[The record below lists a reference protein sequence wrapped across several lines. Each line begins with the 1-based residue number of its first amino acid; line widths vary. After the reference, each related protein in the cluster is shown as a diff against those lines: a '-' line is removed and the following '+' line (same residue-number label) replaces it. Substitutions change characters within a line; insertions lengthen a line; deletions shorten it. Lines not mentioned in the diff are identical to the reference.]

1 MNANFKPSIV
11 TVFVPLF
18 AALIAVSG
26 FIAFPLPGTP
36 VPIVLQNMMPIL
48 ASGLL
53 GGLYGTASTAIF
65 LAAGLLGLPVFSG
78 GRGGLAHLLGPTG
91 GFLIGYL
98 AAAAFLILFFRKP
111 GAKDLGFSGKN
122 TGKNTGTFIDF
133 KFINYLKILAA
144 SFSGFALI
152 YVFGIARFMQLTQRG
167 LFEALSLACIPYLP
181 GDFIKM
187 ILVSFLIYK
196 LRPVSARYFSNT

>member
-1 MNANFKPSIV
+1 MNSNFKLSIMLI
-11 TVFVPLF
+11 FVPLF

-53 GGLYGTASTAIF
+53 GGLYGTASTALF
-65 LAAGLLGLPVFSG
+65 LIAGLLGLPVFSG

-98 AAAAFLILFFRKP
+98 AAAAFLIIFFRKP
-111 GAKDLGFSGKN
+111 GAKDLALVSSGKN
-122 TGKNTGTFIDF
+122 KSI
-133 KFINYLKILAA
+133 KLINYLKIIAA

-152 YVFGIARFMQLTQRG
+152 YVFGIARFMQLTNRG
-167 LFEALSLACIPYLP
+167 LFESLSLACLPYLP

-187 ILVSFLIYK
+187 ILVSALIYK
-196 LRPVSARYFSNT
+196 LRPVTARYFLEASS

>member
-1 MNANFKPSIV
+1 MSSNFKLSIMPI
-11 TVFVPLF
+11 FVPLF
-18 AALIAVSG
+18 AALITVSG

-53 GGLYGTASTAIF
+53 GGLYGTASTVLF
-65 LAAGLLGLPVFSG
+65 LIAGLLGLPVFSG
-78 GRGGLAHLLGPTG
+78 GRGGIAHLLGPTG

-98 AAAAFLILFFRKP
+98 AAAAFLIIFFRKP
-111 GAKDLGFSGKN
+111 GAKDLALVSSGKN
-122 TGKNTGTFIDF
+122 NSIKL
-133 KFINYLKILAA
+133 INYLKIIAA

-152 YVFGIARFMQLTQRG
+152 YVFGIARFMQLTNRG
-167 LFEALSLACIPYLP
+167 LFESLNLACIPYLP

-187 ILVSFLIYK
+187 ILVSALIYK
-196 LRPVSARYFSNT
+196 LRPITARYFLEASS

>member
-1 MNANFKPSIV
+1 MSSNFKLSIMPI
-11 TVFVPLF
+11 FVPLF

-48 ASGLL
+48 VSGLL

-65 LAAGLLGLPVFSG
+65 LIAGLLGLPVFSG
-78 GRGGLAHLLGPTG
+78 SRGGLAHLLGPTG

-98 AAAAFLILFFRKP
+98 AAAAFLIIFFRKP
-111 GAKDLGFSGKN
+111 GAKDLALVSSGKN
-122 TGKNTGTFIDF
+122 KSI
-133 KFINYLKILAA
+133 KLINYLKIIAA

-152 YVFGIARFMQLTQRG
+152 YVFGIARFMQLTNRG
-167 LFEALSLACIPYLP
+167 LFESLSLACIPYLP

-187 ILVSFLIYK
+187 ILVTALIYK
-196 LRPVSARYFSNT
+196 LRPVTARYFLEASS

>member
-1 MNANFKPSIV
+1 MSSNFKLSIMLI
-11 TVFVPLF
+11 FVPLF

-53 GGLYGTASTAIF
+53 GGLYGTASTALF
-65 LAAGLLGLPVFSG
+65 LIAGLLGLPVFSG

-98 AAAAFLILFFRKP
+98 AAAAFLIIFFRKP
-111 GAKDLGFSGKN
+111 GAKDLALVSSGKN
-122 TGKNTGTFIDF
+122 NSIKL
-133 KFINYLKILAA
+133 INYLKIIAA

-152 YVFGIARFMQLTQRG
+152 YVFGIARFMQLTNRG
-167 LFEALSLACIPYLP
+167 LFESLSLACIPYLP

-187 ILVSFLIYK
+187 ILVSALIYK
-196 LRPVSARYFSNT
+196 LRPVTARYFLEASS

>member
-1 MNANFKPSIV
+1 MSSNFKLSIMLI
-11 TVFVPLF
+11 FVPLF

-26 FIAFPLPGTP
+26 FIVFPLPGTP

-65 LAAGLLGLPVFSG
+65 LIAGLLGLPVFSG

-98 AAAAFLILFFRKP
+98 AAAAFLIIFFRKP
-111 GAKDLGFSGKN
+111 GAKDLTLVSSGKN
-122 TGKNTGTFIDF
+122 NSIKL
-133 KFINYLKILAA
+133 INYLKIIAA

-152 YVFGIARFMQLTQRG
+152 YVFGIARFMQLTNRG
-167 LFEALSLACIPYLP
+167 LFESLSLACIPYLP

-187 ILVSFLIYK
+187 ILVSALIYK
-196 LRPVSARYFSNT
+196 LRPVTARYFLETSS

>member
-1 MNANFKPSIV
+1 MLI
-11 TVFVPLF
+11 FVPLF

-48 ASGLL
+48 TSGLL
-53 GGLYGTASTAIF
+53 GGLYGTASTVLF
-65 LAAGLLGLPVFSG
+65 LIAGLLGLPVFSG
-78 GRGGLAHLLGPTG
+78 GRGGIAHLLGPTG

-98 AAAAFLILFFRKP
+98 AAAAFLIIFFRKP
-111 GAKDLGFSGKN
+111 GAKDLALVSSGKN
-122 TGKNTGTFIDF
+122 NSIKL
-133 KFINYLKILAA
+133 INYLKIIAA

-152 YVFGIARFMQLTQRG
+152 YVFGIARFMQLTNRG
-167 LFEALSLACIPYLP
+167 LFESLNLACIPYLP

-187 ILVSFLIYK
+187 ILVSALIYK
-196 LRPVSARYFSNT
+196 LRPVTARYFLEASS

>member
-1 MNANFKPSIV
+1 MSSNFKLSIMLI
-11 TVFVPLF
+11 FVPLF

-53 GGLYGTASTAIF
+53 GGLYGTASTALF
-65 LAAGLLGLPVFSG
+65 LIAGLLGLPVFSG
-78 GRGGLAHLLGPTG
+78 GRGGIAHLLGPTG

-98 AAAAFLILFFRKP
+98 AAAAFLIIFFRKP
-111 GAKDLGFSGKN
+111 GAKELALVSSGKN
-122 TGKNTGTFIDF
+122 NSIKL
-133 KFINYLKILAA
+133 INYLKIIAA

-152 YVFGIARFMQLTQRG
+152 YVFGIARFMQLTNRG
-167 LFEALSLACIPYLP
+167 LFESLSLACIPYLP

-187 ILVSFLIYK
+187 ILVSALIYK
-196 LRPVSARYFSNT
+196 LRPVTARYFLEASS

>member
-1 MNANFKPSIV
+1 MSSNFKLSIMLI
-11 TVFVPLF
+11 FVPLF

-53 GGLYGTASTAIF
+53 GGLYGTASTVLF
-65 LAAGLLGLPVFSG
+65 LIAGLLGLPVFSG
-78 GRGGLAHLLGPTG
+78 SRGGLAHLLGPTG

-98 AAAAFLILFFRKP
+98 AAAAFLIIFFRKP
-111 GAKDLGFSGKN
+111 GAKDLALVSSGKN
-122 TGKNTGTFIDF
+122 NSIKL
-133 KFINYLKILAA
+133 INYLKIIAA

-152 YVFGIARFMQLTQRG
+152 YVFGIARFMQLTNRG
-167 LFEALSLACIPYLP
+167 LFESLSLACIPYLP
-181 GDFIKM
+181 GDFIKV
-187 ILVSFLIYK
+187 ILVSALIYK
-196 LRPVSARYFSNT
+196 LRPVTARYFLEASS

>member
-1 MNANFKPSIV
+1 MSSNFKLSIMLI
-11 TVFVPLF
+11 FVPLF

-53 GGLYGTASTAIF
+53 GGLYGTASTVLF
-65 LAAGLLGLPVFSG
+65 LIAGLLGLPVFSG
-78 GRGGLAHLLGPTG
+78 GRGGIAHLLGPTG

-98 AAAAFLILFFRKP
+98 AAAAFLIIFFRKP
-111 GAKDLGFSGKN
+111 GAKDLALVSSGKN
-122 TGKNTGTFIDF
+122 KSI
-133 KFINYLKILAA
+133 KLINYLKIIAA
-144 SFSGFALI
+144 SFSGFVLI
-152 YVFGIARFMQLTQRG
+152 YVFGIARFMQLTNRG
-167 LFEALSLACIPYLP
+167 LFESLSLACIPYLP

-187 ILVSFLIYK
+187 ILVSALIYK
-196 LRPVSARYFSNT
+196 LRPVTARYFLEASS

>member
-1 MNANFKPSIV
+1 MSSNFKLSIMLI
-11 TVFVPLF
+11 FVPLF

-26 FIAFPLPGTP
+26 FIVFPLPGTP

-53 GGLYGTASTAIF
+53 GGLYGTASTVLF
-65 LAAGLLGLPVFSG
+65 LITGLLGLPVFSG
-78 GRGGLAHLLGPTG
+78 SRGGLAHLLGPTG

-98 AAAAFLILFFRKP
+98 AAAAFLIIFFRKP
-111 GAKDLGFSGKN
+111 GEKDLALVSSGKN
-122 TGKNTGTFIDF
+122 KSI
-133 KFINYLKILAA
+133 KLINYLKIIAA

-152 YVFGIARFMQLTQRG
+152 YVFGIARFMQLTNRG
-167 LFEALSLACIPYLP
+167 LFESLSLACIPYLP

-187 ILVSFLIYK
+187 ILVSALIYK
-196 LRPVSARYFSNT
+196 LRPVTAKYFLEASS

>member
-1 MNANFKPSIV
+1 MSSNFKLSIMLI
-11 TVFVPLF
+11 FVPLF

-53 GGLYGTASTAIF
+53 GGLYGTASTTLF

-98 AAAAFLILFFRKP
+98 AAAAFLIIFFRKP
-111 GAKDLGFSGKN
+111 GENDLALVSSGKN
-122 TGKNTGTFIDF
+122 KII
-133 KFINYLKILAA
+133 KLINYLKIIAA

-152 YVFGIARFMQLTQRG
+152 YVFGIARFMQLTNRG
-167 LFEALSLACIPYLP
+167 LFESLSLACIPYLP

-187 ILVSFLIYK
+187 ILVSALIYK
-196 LRPVSARYFSNT
+196 LRPVTARYFLEASS

>member
-1 MNANFKPSIV
+1 MSSNFKLSIMPI
-11 TVFVPLF
+11 FLPLF
-18 AALIAVSG
+18 AALITVSG

-53 GGLYGTASTAIF
+53 GGLYGTASTALF
-65 LAAGLLGLPVFSG
+65 LIAGLLGLPVFSG

-98 AAAAFLILFFRKP
+98 AAAAFLIIFFRKP
-111 GAKDLGFSGKN
+111 GAKDLALVSSGKN
-122 TGKNTGTFIDF
+122 NSIKL
-133 KFINYLKILAA
+133 INYLKIIAA

-152 YVFGIARFMQLTQRG
+152 YVFGIARFMQLTNRG
-167 LFEALSLACIPYLP
+167 LFESLSLACIPYLP
-181 GDFIKM
+181 GDFIKV
-187 ILVSFLIYK
+187 ILVSALIYK
-196 LRPVSARYFSNT
+196 LRPVTARYFLEASS

>member
-1 MNANFKPSIV
+1 MSSNFKLSIMLI
-11 TVFVPLF
+11 FVPLF
-18 AALIAVSG
+18 AAFIAVSG

-53 GGLYGTASTAIF
+53 GGLYGTASTALF
-65 LAAGLLGLPVFSG
+65 LIAGLLGLPVFSG

-98 AAAAFLILFFRKP
+98 AAAAFLIIFFRKP
-111 GAKDLGFSGKN
+111 GAKDLALVSSGKN
-122 TGKNTGTFIDF
+122 NSIKL
-133 KFINYLKILAA
+133 INYLKIIAA

-152 YVFGIARFMQLTQRG
+152 YVFGIARFMQLTNRG
-167 LFEALSLACIPYLP
+167 LFESLNLACIPYLP

-187 ILVSFLIYK
+187 ILVSALIYK
-196 LRPVSARYFSNT
+196 LRPVTARYFLEASS

>member
-1 MNANFKPSIV
+1 MSSNFKLSIMP
-11 TVFVPLF
+11 VFVPLF
-18 AALIAVSG
+18 AALITISG

-53 GGLYGTASTAIF
+53 GGLYGTASTVLF
-65 LAAGLLGLPVFSG
+65 LIAGLLGLPVFSG
-78 GRGGLAHLLGPTG
+78 GRGGIAHLLGPTG

-98 AAAAFLILFFRKP
+98 AAAAFLIIFFRKP
-111 GAKDLGFSGKN
+111 GAKDLALVSSGKN
-122 TGKNTGTFIDF
+122 NSIKL
-133 KFINYLKILAA
+133 INYLKIIAA

-152 YVFGIARFMQLTQRG
+152 YVFGIARFMQLTNRG
-167 LFEALSLACIPYLP
+167 LFESLNLACIPYLP

-187 ILVSFLIYK
+187 ILVSALIYK
-196 LRPVSARYFSNT
+196 LRPITARYFLEASS

>member
-1 MNANFKPSIV
+1 MSSNFKLSIMP
-11 TVFVPLF
+11 VFVPLF

-53 GGLYGTASTAIF
+53 GGLYGTASTVLF
-65 LAAGLLGLPVFSG
+65 LIAGLLGLPVFSG
-78 GRGGLAHLLGPTG
+78 SRGGLAHLLGPTG

-98 AAAAFLILFFRKP
+98 AAAAFLIIFFRKP
-111 GAKDLGFSGKN
+111 GAKDLALVSSGKN
-122 TGKNTGTFIDF
+122 NSIKL
-133 KFINYLKILAA
+133 INYLKIIAA

-152 YVFGIARFMQLTQRG
+152 YVFGIARFMQLTNRG
-167 LFEALSLACIPYLP
+167 LFESLSLACIPYLP

-187 ILVSFLIYK
+187 ILVSALIYK
-196 LRPVSARYFSNT
+196 LRPVTARYFLETSS

>member
-1 MNANFKPSIV
+1 MSSNFKLSIMP
-11 TVFVPLF
+11 VFVPLF

-53 GGLYGTASTAIF
+53 GGLYGTASTALF
-65 LAAGLLGLPVFSG
+65 LTAGLIGLPVFSG
-78 GRGGLAHLLGPTG
+78 GRGGLAHLVGPTG

-98 AAAAFLILFFRKP
+98 AAAAFLIIFFRRP
-111 GAKDLGFSGKN
+111 GTKDLALVSSGKS
-122 TGKNTGTFIDF
+122 KSI
-133 KFINYLKILAA
+133 KLINYLKIIAA

-152 YVFGIARFMQLTQRG
+152 YVFGIARFMQITNRG
-167 LFEALSLACIPYLP
+167 LFEALSLACLPYLP

-187 ILVSFLIYK
+187 ILVSALIYK
-196 LRPVSARYFSNT
+196 LRPVTARYFLEASS

>member
-1 MNANFKPSIV
+1 MSSNFKLSIMLI
-11 TVFVPLF
+11 FVPLF

-53 GGLYGTASTAIF
+53 GGLYGTASTALF
-65 LAAGLLGLPVFSG
+65 LIAGLLGLPVFSG
-78 GRGGLAHLLGPTG
+78 GRGGIAHLLGPTG

-98 AAAAFLILFFRKP
+98 AAAAFLIIFFRKP
-111 GAKDLGFSGKN
+111 GAKDLALVSSGKN
-122 TGKNTGTFIDF
+122 NSIKL
-133 KFINYLKILAA
+133 INYLKIIAA

-152 YVFGIARFMQLTQRG
+152 YVFGIARFMQLTNRG
-167 LFEALSLACIPYLP
+167 LFESLSLACIPYLP

-187 ILVSFLIYK
+187 ILVSALIYK
-196 LRPVSARYFSNT
+196 LRPVTARYFLEASS

>member
-1 MNANFKPSIV
+1 MSSNFKLSIMLI
-11 TVFVPLF
+11 FVPLF

-53 GGLYGTASTAIF
+53 GGLYGTASTALF
-65 LAAGLLGLPVFSG
+65 LIAGLLGLPVFSG

-98 AAAAFLILFFRKP
+98 AAAAFLIIFFRKP
-111 GAKDLGFSGKN
+111 GAKDLTLVSSGKN
-122 TGKNTGTFIDF
+122 NSIKL
-133 KFINYLKILAA
+133 INYLKIIAA

-152 YVFGIARFMQLTQRG
+152 YVFGIARFMQLTNRG
-167 LFEALSLACIPYLP
+167 LFESLSLACIPYLP

-187 ILVSFLIYK
+187 ILVSALIYK
-196 LRPVSARYFSNT
+196 LRPVTARYFLEASS

>member
-1 MNANFKPSIV
+1 MSSNFKLSIMLI
-11 TVFVPLF
+11 FVPLF

-53 GGLYGTASTAIF
+53 GGLYGTASTVLF
-65 LAAGLLGLPVFSG
+65 LIAGLLGLPVFSG
-78 GRGGLAHLLGPTG
+78 SRGGLAHLLGPTG

-98 AAAAFLILFFRKP
+98 AAAAFLIIFFRKP
-111 GAKDLGFSGKN
+111 GAKDLTLVSSGKN
-122 TGKNTGTFIDF
+122 NSIKL
-133 KFINYLKILAA
+133 INYLKIIAA

-152 YVFGIARFMQLTQRG
+152 YVFGIARFMQLTNRG
-167 LFEALSLACIPYLP
+167 LFESLSLACIPYLP

-187 ILVSFLIYK
+187 ILVSALIYK
-196 LRPVSARYFSNT
+196 LRPVTARYFLEASS

>member
-1 MNANFKPSIV
+1 MSSNFKLSIMP
-11 TVFVPLF
+11 VFVPLF

-53 GGLYGTASTAIF
+53 GGLYGTASTALF
-65 LAAGLLGLPVFSG
+65 LTAGLIGLPVFSG
-78 GRGGLAHLLGPTG
+78 GRGGLAHLVGPTG

-98 AAAAFLILFFRKP
+98 AAAAFLIIFFRRP
-111 GAKDLGFSGKN
+111 GAKDLALVSSGKS
-122 TGKNTGTFIDF
+122 KSI
-133 KFINYLKILAA
+133 KLINYLKIIAA

-152 YVFGIARFMQLTQRG
+152 YVFGIARFMQLTNRG
-167 LFEALSLACIPYLP
+167 LFEALSLACLPYLP

-187 ILVSFLIYK
+187 ILVSALIYK
-196 LRPVSARYFSNT
+196 LRPVTARYFLEASS

>member
-1 MNANFKPSIV
+1 MSSNFKLSIMLI
-11 TVFVPLF
+11 FVPLF
-18 AALIAVSG
+18 AAFIAVSG

-53 GGLYGTASTAIF
+53 GGLYGTASTALF
-65 LAAGLLGLPVFSG
+65 LIAGLLGLPIFSG

-98 AAAAFLILFFRKP
+98 AAAAFLIIFFRKP
-111 GAKDLGFSGKN
+111 GEKDLALVSSGKN
-122 TGKNTGTFIDF
+122 KSI
-133 KFINYLKILAA
+133 KLINYLKIIAA

-152 YVFGIARFMQLTQRG
+152 YVFGIARFMQLTNRG
-167 LFEALSLACIPYLP
+167 LFESLSLACIPYLP

-187 ILVSFLIYK
+187 ILVSVLIYK
-196 LRPVSARYFSNT
+196 LRPVTARYFLETSS

>member
-1 MNANFKPSIV
+1 MSSNFKLSIMLI
-11 TVFVPLF
+11 FVPLF
-18 AALIAVSG
+18 AAFIAVSG

-53 GGLYGTASTAIF
+53 GGLYGTVSTALF
-65 LAAGLLGLPVFSG
+65 LIAGLLGLPVFSG
-78 GRGGLAHLLGPTG
+78 GKGGLAHLLGPTG

-98 AAAAFLILFFRKP
+98 AAAAFLIIFFRKP
-111 GAKDLGFSGKN
+111 GAKDLALVSSGKN
-122 TGKNTGTFIDF
+122 KSI
-133 KFINYLKILAA
+133 KLINYLKIIAA

-152 YVFGIARFMQLTQRG
+152 YVFGIARFMQLTNRG
-167 LFEALSLACIPYLP
+167 LFESLSLACLPYLP

-187 ILVSFLIYK
+187 ILVTALIYK
-196 LRPVSARYFSNT
+196 LRPVTARYFLEASS

>member
-1 MNANFKPSIV
+1 MSSNFKLSIMLI
-11 TVFVPLF
+11 FVPLF

-53 GGLYGTASTAIF
+53 GGLYGTASTVLF
-65 LAAGLLGLPVFSG
+65 LIAGLLGLPVFSG
-78 GRGGLAHLLGPTG
+78 GRGGIAHLLGPTG

-98 AAAAFLILFFRKP
+98 AAAAFLIIFFRKP
-111 GAKDLGFSGKN
+111 GAKDLALVSSGKN
-122 TGKNTGTFIDF
+122 NSIKL
-133 KFINYLKILAA
+133 INYLKIIAA

-152 YVFGIARFMQLTQRG
+152 YVFGIARFMQLTNRG
-167 LFEALSLACIPYLP
+167 LFESLSLACIPYLP
-181 GDFIKM
+181 GDFIKV
-187 ILVSFLIYK
+187 ILVSALIYK
-196 LRPVSARYFSNT
+196 LRPVTARYFLEASS

>member
-1 MNANFKPSIV
+1 MSSNFKLSIMLI
-11 TVFVPLF
+11 FVPLF

-53 GGLYGTASTAIF
+53 GGLYGTASTVLF
-65 LAAGLLGLPVFSG
+65 LIAGLLGLPVFSG
-78 GRGGLAHLLGPTG
+78 SRGGLAHLLGPTG

-98 AAAAFLILFFRKP
+98 AAAAFLIIFFRKP
-111 GAKDLGFSGKN
+111 GEKDLALVSSGKN
-122 TGKNTGTFIDF
+122 KSI
-133 KFINYLKILAA
+133 KLINYLKIIAA

-152 YVFGIARFMQLTQRG
+152 YVFGIARFMQLTNRG
-167 LFEALSLACIPYLP
+167 LFESLSLACLPYLP

-187 ILVSFLIYK
+187 ILVSALIYK
-196 LRPVSARYFSNT
+196 LRPVTARYFLEASS

>member
-1 MNANFKPSIV
+1 MSSNFKLSIMLI
-11 TVFVPLF
+11 FVPLF

-53 GGLYGTASTAIF
+53 GGLYGTASTALF
-65 LAAGLLGLPVFSG
+65 LITGLLGLPVFSG
-78 GRGGLAHLLGPTG
+78 SRGGLAHLLGPTG

-98 AAAAFLILFFRKP
+98 AAAAFLIIFFRKP
-111 GAKDLGFSGKN
+111 GEKDLVLVSSGKN
-122 TGKNTGTFIDF
+122 KSI
-133 KFINYLKILAA
+133 KLINYLKIIAA

-152 YVFGIARFMQLTQRG
+152 YVFGIARFMQLTNRG
-167 LFEALSLACIPYLP
+167 LFESLSLACIPYLP

-187 ILVSFLIYK
+187 ILVSALIYK
-196 LRPVSARYFSNT
+196 LRPVTARYFLEASS

>member
-1 MNANFKPSIV
+1 MSSNFKLSIMLI
-11 TVFVPLF
+11 FVPLF

-53 GGLYGTASTAIF
+53 GGLYGTASTVLF
-65 LAAGLLGLPVFSG
+65 LIAGLLGLPVFSG
-78 GRGGLAHLLGPTG
+78 GRGGIAHLLGPTG

-98 AAAAFLILFFRKP
+98 AAAAFLIIFFRKP
-111 GAKDLGFSGKN
+111 GAKDLALVSSGKN
-122 TGKNTGTFIDF
+122 NSIKLIS
-133 KFINYLKILAA
+133 YLKIIAA

-152 YVFGIARFMQLTQRG
+152 YVFGIARFMQLTNRG
-167 LFEALSLACIPYLP
+167 LFESLSLACIPYLP
-181 GDFIKM
+181 GDFIKV
-187 ILVSFLIYK
+187 ILVSALIYK
-196 LRPVSARYFSNT
+196 LRPVTARYFLEASS

>member
-1 MNANFKPSIV
+1 MSSNFKLSIMP
-11 TVFVPLF
+11 VFVPLF
-18 AALIAVSG
+18 AALIAISG

-53 GGLYGTASTAIF
+53 GGLYGTASTALF
-65 LAAGLLGLPVFSG
+65 LTAGLIGLPVFSG
-78 GRGGLAHLLGPTG
+78 GRGGLAHLVGPTG

-98 AAAAFLILFFRKP
+98 AAAAFLIIFFRRP
-111 GAKDLGFSGKN
+111 GAKDLALVSSGKS
-122 TGKNTGTFIDF
+122 KSI
-133 KFINYLKILAA
+133 KLINYLKIIAA

-152 YVFGIARFMQLTQRG
+152 YVFGIARFMQITNRG
-167 LFEALSLACIPYLP
+167 LFEALSLACLPYLP

-187 ILVSFLIYK
+187 ILVSALIYK
-196 LRPVSARYFSNT
+196 LRPVTARYFLEASS

>member
-1 MNANFKPSIV
+1 MSSNFKRSIMPI
-11 TVFVPLF
+11 FVPLF

-53 GGLYGTASTAIF
+53 GGLCGTASTAIF
-65 LAAGLLGLPVFSG
+65 LIAGLLGLPVFSG

-98 AAAAFLILFFRKP
+98 AAAAFLIIFFRKP
-111 GAKDLGFSGKN
+111 GAKDLALVSSGKN
-122 TGKNTGTFIDF
+122 NSIKL
-133 KFINYLKILAA
+133 INYLKIIAA

-152 YVFGIARFMQLTQRG
+152 YVFGIARFMQLTNRG
-167 LFEALSLACIPYLP
+167 LFESLSLACIPYLP
-181 GDFIKM
+181 GDFIKV
-187 ILVSFLIYK
+187 ILVSALIYK
-196 LRPVSARYFSNT
+196 LRPVTARYFLEASS

>member
-1 MNANFKPSIV
+1 MSSNFKLSIMLI
-11 TVFVPLF
+11 FVPLF

-53 GGLYGTASTAIF
+53 GGLYGTASTVLF
-65 LAAGLLGLPVFSG
+65 LIAGLLGLPVFSG

-98 AAAAFLILFFRKP
+98 AAAAFLIIFFRRP
-111 GAKDLGFSGKN
+111 GAKDLALVSSGKN
-122 TGKNTGTFIDF
+122 NSIKL
-133 KFINYLKILAA
+133 INYLKIIAA

-152 YVFGIARFMQLTQRG
+152 YVFGIARFMQLTNRG
-167 LFEALSLACIPYLP
+167 LFESLSLACIPYLP

-187 ILVSFLIYK
+187 ILVSALIYK
-196 LRPVSARYFSNT
+196 LRPVTAKYFLEASS

>member
-1 MNANFKPSIV
+1 MSSNFKLSMMP
-11 TVFVPLF
+11 VFVPLF

-53 GGLYGTASTAIF
+53 GGLYGTASTVLF
-65 LAAGLLGLPVFSG
+65 LIAGLLGLPVFSG

-98 AAAAFLILFFRKP
+98 AAAAFLIIFFRKP
-111 GAKDLGFSGKN
+111 GAKDLTLVSSGKN
-122 TGKNTGTFIDF
+122 NSIKL
-133 KFINYLKILAA
+133 INYLKIIAA

-152 YVFGIARFMQLTQRG
+152 YVFGIARFMQLTNRG
-167 LFEALSLACIPYLP
+167 LFESLSLACIPYLP

-187 ILVSFLIYK
+187 ILVSALIYK
-196 LRPVSARYFSNT
+196 LRPVTARYFLEASS

>member
-1 MNANFKPSIV
+1 MSSNFKLSIMLI
-11 TVFVPLF
+11 FVPLF
-18 AALIAVSG
+18 AAFIAVSG

-53 GGLYGTASTAIF
+53 GGLYGTASTALF
-65 LAAGLLGLPVFSG
+65 LIAGLLGLPVFSG

-98 AAAAFLILFFRKP
+98 AAAAFLIIFFRKP
-111 GAKDLGFSGKN
+111 GAKDLALVSSGKN
-122 TGKNTGTFIDF
+122 KSI
-133 KFINYLKILAA
+133 KLINYLKIIAA

-152 YVFGIARFMQLTQRG
+152 YVFGIARFMQLTNRG
-167 LFEALSLACIPYLP
+167 LFESLSLACLPYLP

-187 ILVSFLIYK
+187 ILVSALIYK
-196 LRPVSARYFSNT
+196 LRPVTARYFLEASS

>member
-1 MNANFKPSIV
+1 MSSNFKLSIMLI
-11 TVFVPLF
+11 FVPLF

-26 FIAFPLPGTP
+26 FIVFPLPGTP

-53 GGLYGTASTAIF
+53 GGLYGTASTALF
-65 LAAGLLGLPVFSG
+65 LIAGLLGLPVFSG

-98 AAAAFLILFFRKP
+98 AAAAFLIIFFRKP
-111 GAKDLGFSGKN
+111 GEKDLALVSSDKN
-122 TGKNTGTFIDF
+122 KSI
-133 KFINYLKILAA
+133 KLINYLKIIAA

-152 YVFGIARFMQLTQRG
+152 YVFGIARFMQLTNRG
-167 LFEALSLACIPYLP
+167 LFESLSLACIPYLP

-187 ILVSFLIYK
+187 ILVSALIYK
-196 LRPVSARYFSNT
+196 LRPVTARYFLEASS

>member
-1 MNANFKPSIV
+1 MSSNFKLSIMPI
-11 TVFVPLF
+11 FVPLF
-18 AALIAVSG
+18 AAIIAVSG

-53 GGLYGTASTAIF
+53 GGLYGTVSTALF
-65 LAAGLLGLPVFSG
+65 LIAGLLGLPVFSG
-78 GRGGLAHLLGPTG
+78 GKGGLAHLFGPTG

-98 AAAAFLILFFRKP
+98 AAAAFLIIFFRKP
-111 GAKDLGFSGKN
+111 GTKDLALVSSGKN
-122 TGKNTGTFIDF
+122 KSI
-133 KFINYLKILAA
+133 KLINYLKIIAA

-152 YVFGIARFMQLTQRG
+152 YVFGIARFMQLTNRG
-167 LFEALSLACIPYLP
+167 LFESLSLACLPYLP

-187 ILVSFLIYK
+187 ILVSALIYK
-196 LRPVSARYFSNT
+196 LRPVTARYFLEASS

>member
-1 MNANFKPSIV
+1 MSSNFKLSIMLI
-11 TVFVPLF
+11 FVPLF

-26 FIAFPLPGTP
+26 FIVFPLPGTP

-65 LAAGLLGLPVFSG
+65 LIAGLLGLPVFSG
-78 GRGGLAHLLGPTG
+78 SRGGLAHLLGPTG

-98 AAAAFLILFFRKP
+98 AAAAFLIIFFRKP
-111 GAKDLGFSGKN
+111 GAKDLALVSSGKN
-122 TGKNTGTFIDF
+122 NSIKL
-133 KFINYLKILAA
+133 INYLKIIAA

-152 YVFGIARFMQLTQRG
+152 YVFGIARFMQLTNRG
-167 LFEALSLACIPYLP
+167 LFESLSLACIPYLP

-187 ILVSFLIYK
+187 ILVSALIYN
-196 LRPVSARYFSNT
+196 LRPVTARYFLEASS